1 MKLINTIKHKPLNTN
16 PVNKGNNNKIS
27 TSKIK
32 KTIATKKNRKEN
44 GARLSSFVEKPHS
57 KGLLISRSNLLFFD
71 IKEITI
77 AIRNAKRKLKKK
89 KNIILK
95 IFYLKL
101 FKYKNLIS
109 F

>member
-1 MKLINTIKHKPLNTN
+1 MKLINTIKNKPLNTN

-89 KNIILK
+89 RTLFLKYSILNYLNIK
-95 IFYLKL
+95 I
-101 FKYKNLIS
+101 
-109 F
+109 